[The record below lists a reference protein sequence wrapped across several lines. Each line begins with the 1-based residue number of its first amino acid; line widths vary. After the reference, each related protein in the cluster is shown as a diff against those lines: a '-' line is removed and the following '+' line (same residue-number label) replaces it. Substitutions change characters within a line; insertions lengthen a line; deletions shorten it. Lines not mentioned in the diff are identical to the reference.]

1 MSHPGLTKIIETAK
15 DFGLYGKLTGA
26 GGGGFAYVL
35 LPPYVKIVNIIFE
48 LTLFFA
54 EFFNIFR
61 EAILIKRK

>member
-1 MSHPGLTKIIETAK
+1 MELLAVLVLLINQQFLMLLNQA
-15 DFGLYGKLTGA
+15 YWTG
-26 GGGGFAYVL
+26 L